1 MAIQAALHHRTE
13 YRYDRP
19 VTLGPQLI
27 RLRPAP
33 HSRTPVTSYAIKIGP
48 AEHFV
53 NWQQDAH
60 GNWVARYVFPEPV
73 DHFSITVDLIAD
85 MTVYNPF
92 DFFTEP
98 VAEQWPFTYDE
109 SLRDDLVAYRS
120 AEPAGKQ
127 LQAFLDRVPRLPI
140 NTVDMLVALNR
151 QVADEVRYLIRMEA
165 GVQTPEQTLANASG
179 SCRDSSWML
188 VQALR
193 HLGFAARFV
202 SGYLIQLKPD
212 LKSLDGPA
220 GTEQDFTDLHA
231 WVEVYIPGAGWIGLD
246 PTSGLLCGESHIPLA
261 ATPHYR
267 SAAPV
272 SGLASA
278 AQVEFDFEMTVL
290 RVAERPRVTLP
301 FAEDAWGRL
310 LKAGDQVET
319 VLSQADVRLTMG
331 GEPTF
336 VSIDDYEAPEWNT
349 DAVGPSKPY
358 RADQLIR
365 RLKTEFAPGGALH
378 HGQGKWYPGETLP
391 RWTYSLYWRVDG
403 EPLWNNPALIAE
415 QPAAPGKNPS
425 DDELD
430 RQQRT
435 EAFAQAIALRLEL
448 PAEHVLPAFEDPAH
462 WVKKEAELPINVD
475 PADSK
480 LEDPEARARMSRV
493 FERGLSK
500 PVGYVLPVQRWHAQP
515 TRWRSES
522 WATRR
527 GKLFAAPGDSA
538 LGYRL
543 PLGSLPY
550 VPPSQYPYVNPPD
563 PSVARPPLASR
574 GALAPAGAP
583 LAENQ
588 SQDPTAGAAARGAR
602 LAGEATASVAQ
613 ERIEQTLGE
622 EGDDSVRTAI
632 SFEWREGRLCVFMP
646 PTEELED
653 WLELLAAVE
662 STAQSL
668 NEPVQIEGY
677 EPPHDPRL
685 TVVRVAPD
693 PGVIE
698 VNIHPARNWRE
709 AVGITNTVYEQ
720 ARASRLGADKFMID
734 GRHTGT
740 GGGNHIVVGGATPA
754 DSPFLRRP
762 DLLQSLLLYW
772 QRHPA
777 LSYLFSGLFIGPT
790 SQAPRVDEARH
801 DSLYELELAMA
812 QIPMP
817 GSDGSQVATA
827 PWLLDRLFRDLLVD
841 VSGNTHRSEICIDK
855 MFSPNGPTGRL
866 GLVEFR
872 GFEMPPDP
880 RMSLA
885 QQLLIRAIIA
895 RCWKTPLKGGFTRWG
910 TTLHDRFMLPEFLWQ
925 DLMQVLED
933 LREAGLPL
941 ESTWY
946 QAQYEFRFPYCGEV
960 EYDGVHLQLRQA
972 LEPWHVL
979 GEDGAIG
986 GTVRFVDSSVER
998 LQVTL
1003 TGLNPQRHRVLCN
1016 GRTVPMLSTGQAGK
1030 AVGAVRF
1037 KAWKPTR
1044 GLQCNLEVNAPLTF
1058 DIIDTWAERSIGG
1071 CRYHVA
1077 HPGGRSYD
1085 TFPINAN
1092 EAQARR
1098 LARFESFGHT
1108 GGTIIAPPLEVAP
1121 EMPCTL
1127 DLRWPARH

>member
-1 MAIQAALHHRTE
+1 MAIQAALHHRTA
-13 YRYDRP
+13 YQYDRP

-33 HSRTPVTSYAIKIGP
+33 HSRTPVTSYAIKVMP
-48 AEHFV
+48 ANHFV

-60 GNWVARYVFPEPV
+60 GNWIARYVFPEPV
-73 DHFSITVDLIAD
+73 DYFEITVDLTAD

-98 VAEQWPFTYDE
+98 AAEQWPFEYDE
-109 SLRDDLVAYRS
+109 SLRDDLVAYRHPD
-120 AEPAGKQ
+120 PAGPL
-127 LQAFLDRVPRLPI
+127 LQAFLDRVPREPI
-140 NTVDMLVALNR
+140 NTVDMLVALNK
-151 QVADEVRYLIRMEA
+151 QVANEIQYLIRMEP
-165 GVQTPEQTLANASG
+165 GVQTPEETLGKASG

-193 HLGFAARFV
+193 HLGYAARFV

-212 LKSLDGPA
+212 LKALDGPA
-220 GTEQDFTDLHA
+220 GTDVDFTDLHA
-231 WVEVYIPGAGWIGLD
+231 WTEVYIPGAGWIGLD
-246 PTSGLLCGESHIPLA
+246 PTSGLFCGESHIPLA

-267 SAAPV
+267 SASPI
-272 SGLASA
+272 SGVASDA
-278 AQVEFDFEMTVL
+278 KVDFGFEMTVT

-301 FAEDAWGRL
+301 FADDAWQRL
-310 LKAGDQVET
+310 LSAGET
-319 VLSQADVRLTMG
+319 VERLLNAQDVRLTMG

-336 VSIDDYEAPEWNT
+336 VSIDDYEGGEWNT
-349 DAVGPSKPY
+349 DAVGPTKPF
-358 RADQLIR
+358 RADQLLR
-365 RLKTEFAPGGALH
+365 RLQQSFAPGGVMH

-403 EPLWNNPALIAE
+403 EPVWQDPGLIAQQPEPAPEPISDKDAAVDE
-415 QPAAPGKNPS
+415 QV
-425 DDELD
+425 
-430 RQQRT
+430 Q
-435 EAFAQAIALRLEL
+435 AFAKAVASALSVV
-448 PAEHVLPAFEDPAH
+448 PDHVAAAYEDPAH
-462 WVKKEAELPINVD
+462 WVQKEAELPINVEPTD
-475 PADSK
+475 PK
-480 LEDPEARARMSRV
+480 LEDAEARARMSRV
-493 FERGLSK
+493 FERGLTK
-500 PVGYVLPVQRWHAQP
+500 PVGYVLPVQRWQAAAS
-515 TRWRSES
+515 RWRSES
-522 WATRR
+522 WETRR

-550 VPPSQYPYVNPPD
+550 VSPAQYPFINPPD
-563 PSVARPPLASR
+563 PSVPR
-574 GALAPAGAP
+574 GALPSRTEMAPNAID
-583 LAENQ
+583 E
-588 SQDPTAGAAARGAR
+588 TAADRRAIAAAQQAQVKAAPGGDAQQINEQV
-602 LAGEATASVAQ
+602 LPGE
-613 ERIEQTLGE
+613 
-622 EGDDSVRTAI
+622 DDDDAAVRTAI
-632 SFEWREGRLCVFMP
+632 AFEWRHGRLCVFMP
-646 PTEELED
+646 PTETLED
-653 WLELLAAVE
+653 WLELVAAVE
-662 STAQSL
+662 ETAKERQQ
-668 NEPVQIEGY
+668 PVQIEGY

-685 TVVRVAPD
+685 NVIRVAPD

-698 VNIHPARNWRE
+698 VNIHPARSWTD
-709 AVGITNTVYEQ
+709 AVEITNTVYEQ
-720 ARASRLGADKFMID
+720 ARQSRLGADKFMLD

-762 DLLQSLLLYW
+762 DLLPSLLLTW
-772 QRHPA
+772 QRHPS

-801 DSLYELELAMA
+801 DSLYELELAMS
-812 QIPMP
+812 QVSMP
-817 GSDGSQVATA
+817 GEQGQVASTP
-827 PWLLDRLFRDLLVD
+827 PWFLDRLFRDLLVD

-895 RCWKTPLKGGFTRWG
+895 RCWQTPVQGRFTRWG
-910 TTLHDRFMLPEFLWQ
+910 TALHDRFMLPEFLWQ
-925 DLMQVLED
+925 DLLEVLDD
-933 LREAGLPL
+933 LNRAGMPL

-946 QAQYEFRFPYCGEV
+946 EAQYEFRFPFCGEV
-960 EYDGVHLQLRQA
+960 EYDGVHLELRQA

-998 LQVTL
+998 LQVKL
-1003 TGLNPQRHRVLCN
+1003 TGLNPERHRVLCN
-1016 GRTVPMLSTGQAGK
+1016 GHTVPLVSTGRAGQ

-1037 KAWKPTR
+1037 KAWKPSR
-1044 GLQCNLEVNAPLTF
+1044 GLQPNLPVDAPLQF
-1058 DIIDTWAERSIGG
+1058 EIVDTWTERAMGG
-1071 CRYHVA
+1071 CTYHVA
-1077 HPGGRSYD
+1077 HPGGRNYE
-1085 TFPINAN
+1085 TFPVNAN

-1098 LARFESFGHT
+1098 LARFQSFGHR
-1108 GGTIIAPPLEVAP
+1108 GGRIMAPPVRSAP

-1127 DLRWPARH
+1127 DLRWSH